1 MSMRIRPPFP
11 WMGGKGKLV
20 DQIAARL
27 PQPSRELTYV
37 EPYFGGGAV
46 FFARRP
52 SGIEVIN
59 DANGE
64 IVTFFRVL
72 RDRTDELIRYLQN
85 TPYSRQLFYEWRVIQ
100 DTERLPELERAARF
114 FYIARS
120 AFGAEST
127 RKNPAWAFAKVFDNK
142 ARSMAAVIDSEL
154 LQVRD
159 RLRYALIENDDAMA
173 VIRRFDS
180 ASAVIYCDPPYVQTT
195 RRDGEYADE
204 MSDHDHENLL
214 RVLSACDAYV
224 AISGYPSD
232 LYADHLESRQGWSY
246 VDFAHTCHVNRSGKV
261 MENIEQER
269 TERLWLNP
277 RLTDWYERCA
287 PRQCGLLDLL
297 AV

>member
-1 MSMRIRPPFP
+1 MRVHPPFP
-11 WMGGKGKLV
+11 WLGGKGKLA
-20 DQIAARL
+20 DQILARL
-27 PQPSRELTYV
+27 PEPSRELTYV
-37 EPYFGGGAV
+37 EPFFGGGAV

-85 TPYSRQLFYEWRVIQ
+85 TPYSRQLFYEWRAIP
-100 DTERLPELERAARF
+100 DPASLPDLERAARF

-120 AFGAEST
+120 AFAAEST

-154 LQVRD
+154 LLIRD
-159 RLRYALIENDDAMA
+159 RLRYALIENDDAIA
-173 VIRRFDS
+173 VVRRFDTP
-180 ASAVIYCDPPYVQTT
+180 SAVIYCDPPYLQTT
-195 RRDGEYADE
+195 RRDGQYADE
-204 MSDHDHENLL
+204 MSDQDHENLL
-214 RVLSACDAYV
+214 RVLSACDAYI

-232 LYADHLESRQGWSY
+232 LYSDHLESGQGWSY
-246 VDFAHTCHVNRSGKV
+246 VDFAHSCHANRSGQV
-261 MENIEQER
+261 GEDIDRER
-269 TERLWLNP
+269 TERIWLNQ
-277 RLTDWYERCA
+277 RLTDWYERHA
-287 PRQCGLLDLL
+287 PRQCSLLDLC